1 MSEKFI
7 ESKNKVW
14 LASAGLLTVGLI
26 VGGYLLGD
34 GLLRAKMADRSVT
47 VRGLAERHVT
57 ADLATWTI
65 AYSAQSTDLQSAQAD
80 IDRDTTAITG
90 FFKELGFKA
99 DALQPTGANVNQYS
113 NDGIPQYTI
122 RQRLSLRTE
131 DIEKAQAAVA
141 RQFDLVRRGVV
152 LEDGSGMSYTFT
164 KLDEIKP
171 EMVAEATKDAR
182 KSAEQFAEDSGTD
195 VDGEFLSGLI
205 PARIAGRLPGSGSLI
220 LFLGGSNQL
229 RQIAFCGL
237 GGRAVR
243 PEFDRLFPVALGIHH
258 IACLIGD
265 IPGFQSDRR
274 IGAGSFGRLRNI
286 RLGGHKIAGSARQCR
301 RQQPA

>member
-7 ESKNKVW
+7 ESKNKAW

-26 VGGYLLGD
+26 IGGYLLGD

-47 VRGLAERHVT
+47 VRGLAEREVT
-57 ADLATWTI
+57 ANLATWTI
-65 AYSAQSTDLQSAQAD
+65 AYSAQSTDLQSAQTD

-99 DALQPTGANVNQYS
+99 DALKPTGANVNQYS
-113 NDGIPQYTI
+113 NNGIPQYTI
-122 RQRLSLRTE
+122 RQRLSLRTD
-131 DIEKAQAAVA
+131 DIDKAQAAVA

-195 VDGEFLSGLI
+195 VGGIKSATQGYFSIDSRDGD
-205 PARIAGRLPGSGSLI
+205 AGGYGVTDTPYKK
-220 LFLGGSNQL
+220 
-229 RQIAFCGL
+229 
-237 GGRAVR
+237 VR
-243 PEFDRLFPVALGIHH
+243 VVTTVNFYLD
-258 IACLIGD
+258 
-265 IPGFQSDRR
+265 
-274 IGAGSFGRLRNI
+274 
-286 RLGGHKIAGSARQCR
+286 
-301 RQQPA
+301 

>member
-7 ESKNKVW
+7 ESRNKVW
-14 LASAGLLTVGLI
+14 LTSAGLLTVGLM

-47 VRGLAERHVT
+47 VRGLAEREVT

-65 AYSAQSTDLQSAQAD
+65 AYSAQSSDLQSAQTD
-80 IDRDTTAITG
+80 IDRDTAAITA
-90 FFKELGFKA
+90 FFKELGFEA
-99 DALQPTGANVNQYS
+99 DALKPTGANVNQYS
-113 NDGIPQYTI
+113 SNGIPQYTI
-122 RQRLSLRTE
+122 RQRLSLRTN
-131 DIEKAQAAVA
+131 DIDKAQAAVA

-195 VDGEFLSGLI
+195 VGGIKSATQGYFSINSRDGD
-205 PARIAGRLPGSGSLI
+205 AGGYGVTDTPYKK
-220 LFLGGSNQL
+220 
-229 RQIAFCGL
+229 
-237 GGRAVR
+237 VR
-243 PEFDRLFPVALGIHH
+243 VVTTVNFYLD
-258 IACLIGD
+258 
-265 IPGFQSDRR
+265 
-274 IGAGSFGRLRNI
+274 
-286 RLGGHKIAGSARQCR
+286 
-301 RQQPA
+301 

>member
-14 LASAGLLTVGLI
+14 LASAGLLTIGLI
-26 VGGYLLGD
+26 IGGYLLGD

-47 VRGLAERHVT
+47 VRGLAEREVT

-65 AYSAQSTDLQSAQAD
+65 AYSAQSSDLQSAQID
-80 IDRDTTAITG
+80 IDRDTDAITA

-99 DALQPTGANVNQYS
+99 DALKPTGANVNQYS
-113 NDGIPQYTI
+113 SNGVPQYTI
-122 RQRLSLRTE
+122 RQRLSLRTN
-131 DIEKAQAAVA
+131 DIDKAQAAVA

-171 EMVAEATKDAR
+171 AMVAEATKDAR

-195 VDGEFLSGLI
+195 VGGIKSATQGYFSIDSRDGD
-205 PARIAGRLPGSGSLI
+205 AGGYGVTDTPYKK
-220 LFLGGSNQL
+220 
-229 RQIAFCGL
+229 
-237 GGRAVR
+237 VR
-243 PEFDRLFPVALGIHH
+243 VVTTVNFYLD
-258 IACLIGD
+258 
-265 IPGFQSDRR
+265 
-274 IGAGSFGRLRNI
+274 
-286 RLGGHKIAGSARQCR
+286 
-301 RQQPA
+301 

>member
-1 MSEKFI
+1 MREKFI

-14 LASAGLLTVGLI
+14 LASAGLLTIGLI

-47 VRGLAERHVT
+47 VRGLAEREVT

-65 AYSAQSTDLQSAQAD
+65 AYSAQSTDLQSAQID
-80 IDRDTTAITG
+80 IDQDTDAITA
-90 FFKELGFKA
+90 FFKELGFQA
-99 DALQPTGANVNQYS
+99 DALKPTGANVNQYS
-113 NDGIPQYTI
+113 NNGIPQYTI
-122 RQRLSLRTE
+122 RQRLSLRTN
-131 DIEKAQAAVA
+131 DIDKAQAAVA

-195 VDGEFLSGLI
+195 VGGIKSATQGYFSIDSRDGD
-205 PARIAGRLPGSGSLI
+205 AGG
-220 LFLGGSNQL
+220 
-229 RQIAFCGL
+229 
-237 GGRAVR
+237 
-243 PEFDRLFPVALGIHH
+243 
-258 IACLIGD
+258 
-265 IPGFQSDRR
+265 
-274 IGAGSFGRLRNI
+274 
-286 RLGGHKIAGSARQCR
+286 
-301 RQQPA
+301 

>member
-1 MSEKFI
+1 MSEKFV

-14 LASAGLLTVGLI
+14 LASAGLLTIGLI
-26 VGGYLLGD
+26 TGGYLLGD

-47 VRGLAERHVT
+47 VRGLAEREVT

-65 AYSAQSTDLQSAQAD
+65 AYSAQSSDLSSAQAD
-80 IDRDTTAITG
+80 MDRDTKAITG
-90 FFKELGFKA
+90 FFKELGFEA
-99 DALQPTGANVNQYS
+99 EALKPTGANVNQYS
-113 NDGIPQYTI
+113 SNGIPQYTI
-122 RQRLSLRTE
+122 RQRLSLRTT

-195 VDGEFLSGLI
+195 VGGIKSATQGYFSINSRDGD
-205 PARIAGRLPGSGSLI
+205 
-220 LFLGGSNQL
+220 GG
-229 RQIAFCGL
+229 GY
-237 GGRAVR
+237 GVTDTPYKKVR
-243 PEFDRLFPVALGIHH
+243 VVTTVNFYLD
-258 IACLIGD
+258 
-265 IPGFQSDRR
+265 
-274 IGAGSFGRLRNI
+274 
-286 RLGGHKIAGSARQCR
+286 
-301 RQQPA
+301 

>member
-7 ESKNKVW
+7 ESRNKVW

-26 VGGYLLGD
+26 IGGYLLGD

-47 VRGLAERHVT
+47 VRGLAEREVT

-65 AYSAQSTDLQSAQAD
+65 AYSAQSTDLQSAQID
-80 IDRDTTAITG
+80 IDRDTDAITA

-99 DALQPTGANVNQYS
+99 DALKPTGANVNQYS
-113 NDGIPQYTI
+113 NNGIPQYTI
-122 RQRLSLRTE
+122 RQRLSLRTD
-131 DIEKAQAAVA
+131 DIDKAQAAVA

-171 EMVAEATKDAR
+171 AMVAEATKDAR

-195 VDGEFLSGLI
+195 VGGIKSATQGYFSIDSRDGD
-205 PARIAGRLPGSGSLI
+205 AGGYGVTDTPYKK
-220 LFLGGSNQL
+220 
-229 RQIAFCGL
+229 
-237 GGRAVR
+237 VR
-243 PEFDRLFPVALGIHH
+243 VVTTVNFYLD
-258 IACLIGD
+258 
-265 IPGFQSDRR
+265 
-274 IGAGSFGRLRNI
+274 
-286 RLGGHKIAGSARQCR
+286 
-301 RQQPA
+301 